1 MNVSGSAGIQE
12 KICRLCL
19 SDAGVIL
26 PIFDGEVAE
35 RFSVPLPMKIRACVS
50 IDVSNF
56 TRYAN
61 HRYSRANKR
70 KLFSFAFHLP
80 KVVNVF
86 NVSDHSISVTLSNAI
101 KIWEDFYD
109 RSISVHY
116 SVRSNQPLL

>member
-1 MNVSGSAGIQE
+1 MNASGSAGIQE

-56 TRYAN
+56 FRYES
-61 HRYSRANKR
+61 HRYNHANNFN
-70 KLFSFAFHLP
+70 LSFVCHLP
-80 KVVNVF
+80 KVVN
-86 NVSDHSISVTLSNAI
+86 I
-101 KIWEDFYD
+101 
-109 RSISVHY
+109 
-116 SVRSNQPLL
+116 